1 MKNRLSFAPML
12 AASVASVLL
21 ACDLGPSESEYL
33 AVCVKEGQSAANQ
46 RLSKAMGINRDT
58 FCKCAAKDAQALSAD
73 GRRWMLLN
81 MQNKKE
87 EARALQAKLNDAQQT
102 ELMAAAIEVSAKCAT
117 GEVLGP
123 VKKP

>member
-1 MKNRLSFAPML
+1 MKSRLSFAPML
-12 AASVASVLL
+12 AASAATLLL
-21 ACDLGPSESEYL
+21 ACDSGPSESEYL
-33 AVCVKEGQSAANQ
+33 AVCVKEGQTVVNQ
-46 RLSKAMGINRDT
+46 RLSKSMGINRDT
-58 FCKCAAKDAQALSAD
+58 FCKCAAKETQALSPD

-102 ELMAAAIEVSAKCAT
+102 ELMAAAIEVSAKCAS

-123 VKKP
+123 VKRP

>member
-12 AASVASVLL
+12 AASVATVLL
-21 ACDLGPSESEYL
+21 ACDSGPSESEYL

-58 FCKCAAKDAQALSAD
+58 FCKCAAKEAHDLSAD

-87 EARALQAKLNDAQQT
+87 EARALQAKLSDSAQ
-102 ELMAAAIEVSAKCAT
+102 EGLMKAGFEIVGKCT
-117 GEVLGP
+117 PGP
-123 VKKP
+123 ALERR

>member
-21 ACDLGPSESEYL
+21 ACDSGPSESEYL

-58 FCKCAAKDAQALSAD
+58 FCKCAAKEAQALSAD

-87 EARALQAKLNDAQQT
+87 EARALQAKLSDSAQ
-102 ELMAAAIEVSAKCAT
+102 ENLMKAGFEIVGKCSPGSAL
-117 GEVLGP
+117 ERR
-123 VKKP
+123 